1 MSAPSSARF
10 PRWFQ
15 ASLVILLGG
24 LFTGLLFH
32 RLTWTD
38 WGRPHWLNGDPLEI
52 YTRVQIA
59 AEQPR
64 QALRHFSQVARL
76 GAPDG
81 ADWSAYPVP
90 DRLVF
95 VLTGQLS
102 RLTGLFAAINL
113 VSALFAGLN
122 AASFYLCARW
132 LRCRWEWALA
142 LGLIFAF
149 CNYNVR
155 WGVTLSLSQTFV
167 YPPLILLCAWAARR
181 GAARPGQSG
190 WKILGASLGLWL
202 GISNPYLA
210 YFGGVVTGGA
220 LLLALLRRNP
230 WSRKIPLLVFL
241 GCLVGSFL
249 ASNAPYIG
257 HRLHGTTGHAL
268 LRNPGDFQVYALR
281 PVEWL
286 VPPADHRV
294 PAVAGIGRS
303 WLTARHNTGEFFYNY
318 LGLLGIVALTGL
330 LAAGLLRLHRRQWS
344 RLDSCLGLAWITAFG
359 VAGGINT
366 WLGAVGFELFRAS
379 TRIGIFAHVWVLFF
393 AGLWLTRQSRRLPRL
408 VSVIGAALISLAACW
423 EETPPLGD
431 DPVVG
436 ERNLARWHLYENA
449 TDRLERAL
457 PAGATVFQLPAAPFP
472 EAGPTLG
479 MPDYEH
485 ALPFLASH
493 TLRFSYGHLR
503 TAPAMQWARYL
514 SRLPAADLVTALEQ
528 AGFSA
533 LWLDQRAYADHGDL
547 LVASLQ
553 KLGLSE
559 LVPPDPAL
567 PVRIF
572 RLHAA
577 NRPQAPDYHDP
588 RLQEPWR
595 DGPVPAGQP
604 HLLALSGWFPLE
616 AAEAKQWRWVTR
628 EARLG
633 LWVDVGTRAKLRF
646 RLDGPA
652 GSTVLL
658 QQDGRAL
665 QTLHPGK
672 EIQEVELLLS
682 QGLTTLEW
690 RLQGQTFRP
699 GGADPRELGFMVE
712 NLSVSVP

>member
-1 MSAPSSARF
+1 MSAPSSARL

-15 ASLVILLGG
+15 AVLVILLVG
-24 LFTGLLFH
+24 LLTGLLFH
-32 RLTWTD
+32 RLSWTD
-38 WGRPHWLNGDPLEI
+38 WSRPHWLNGDPLEV

-59 AEQPR
+59 AEQPG

-76 GAPDG
+76 GAPGG

-102 RLTGLFAAINL
+102 HLTGLFAAINL
-113 VSALFAGLN
+113 VSALFAGLS

-142 LGLIFAF
+142 LGLVFAF

-155 WGVTLSLSQTFV
+155 WGITLSLSQTFV

-181 GAARPGQSG
+181 GAAPPAGSG
-190 WKILGASLGLWL
+190 WKILAAGLGFWL
-202 GISNPYLA
+202 GIANPYLA
-210 YFGGVVTGGA
+210 YFSGVVAGGA
-220 LLLALLRRNP
+220 LLLAWLRRNP
-230 WSRKIPLLVFL
+230 WSRKKPLLIFL
-241 GCLVGSFL
+241 GCLLGSFL

-257 HRLHGTTGHAL
+257 QRLQGITGHAL

-294 PAVAGIGRS
+294 PALAGLGRS

-330 LAAGLLRLHRRQWS
+330 LAAGLLRLLRRQWS

-366 WLGAVGFELFRAS
+366 WLGAAGFELFRAS
-379 TRIGIFAHVWVLFF
+379 TRIGIFALIWVLFF
-393 AGLWLTRQSRRLPRL
+393 AGRWLTRQSCRLPRL

-431 DPVVG
+431 PEVDA
-436 ERNLARWHLYENA
+436 RNLSRWHLYENA
-449 TDRLERAL
+449 TDRLEREL
-457 PAGATVFQLPAAPFP
+457 PAGAAVFQLPAVPFP
-472 EAGPTLG
+472 EAGPTRG

-485 ALPFLASH
+485 ALPFLASR

-503 TAPAMQWARYL
+503 TAPAMQWAHYI
-514 SRLPAADLVTALEQ
+514 SRLTTMEMVTALEQ

-533 LWLDQRAYADHGDL
+533 LWLDQRAYADHGDA
-547 LVASLQ
+547 VINSLHV
-553 KLGLSE
+553 LGVTE
-559 LVPPDPAL
+559 LVPPDPGL

-577 NRPQAPDYHDP
+577 DRPQIPDYDDP

-595 DGPVPAGQP
+595 DAPLSAGQP
-604 HLLALSGWFPLE
+604 HLLALVGWFPLE
-616 AAEAKQWRWVTR
+616 TADAKQWRWATR
-628 EARLG
+628 EAGLG
-633 LWVDVGTRAKLRF
+633 LWVESATRAKLRF

-658 QQDGRAL
+658 QQDGQAL
-665 QTLHPGK
+665 KTLRPSPD
-672 EIQEVELLLS
+672 IQEVELPLNK
-682 QGLTTLEW
+682 GLTTVEW
-690 RLQGQTFRP
+690 RLKGQTFRP